1 MRREPLL
8 DSQLGIETPEGV
20 VLALRPAGLV
30 PRFCAAAID
39 MVIRAVIYAV
49 LGTTLIFAREMGV
62 GIFLVLLFLLEW
74 FYHVIFE
81 VWRRGATPG
90 KRVMGLVVVED
101 NGLPVSLGA
110 SVVRNLLRAVDF
122 MPFFYGAG
130 VVSLLL
136 TRDFKRLGDLV
147 AGTRVVYADAGS
159 RRRQL
164 PDAMPQAPRSMPD
177 LEVQQALIGLAE
189 RAPRLTHERLAELTR
204 MADEVMNLPPV
215 PNPEQRLFA
224 HAGWLLGRRTTP
236 GDKR

>member
-39 MVIRAVIYAV
+39 MIIRAVIYVV
-49 LGTTLIFAREMGV
+49 LGTTLAFAREMGF

-74 FYHVIFE
+74 FYHVVFE

-110 SVVRNLLRAVDF
+110 SVVRNLLRVVDF

-147 AGTRVVYADAGS
+147 AGTRVVYADTTS

-164 PDAMPQAPRSMPD
+164 PDAEPQAPRSMPD
-177 LEVQQALIGLAE
+177 LEVQQALISLAE
-189 RAPRLTHERLAELTR
+189 RAPRLTPERLAELTR
-204 MADEVMNLPPV
+204 MADQVMKLPPV
-215 PNPEQRLFA
+215 PHPEQRLFA
-224 HAGWLLGRRTTP
+224 HAGWLLGRRTP
-236 GDKR
+236 QGDKR